1 MRLITAAAKM
11 ATSTEHSSR
20 STPSQAASRAS
31 RLPRE
36 HLIEAIVRVSP
47 GATADFLARFG
58 DDALRH
64 YLDRLDSTEQPR
76 GRQSFWVRRPETAAF
91 NTLEPAV

>member
-11 ATSTEHSSR
+11 AASTD
-20 STPSQAASRAS
+20 TASRTPAGS
-31 RLPRE
+31 ALSRATRLPRE
-36 HLIEAIVRVSP
+36 HLIEAIVRISP
-47 GATADFLARFG
+47 GASADFLARFG

-64 YLDRLDSTEQPR
+64 YLDRLDSAEQPR
-76 GRQSFWVRRPETAAF
+76 GRQSFWVRRSETAAF